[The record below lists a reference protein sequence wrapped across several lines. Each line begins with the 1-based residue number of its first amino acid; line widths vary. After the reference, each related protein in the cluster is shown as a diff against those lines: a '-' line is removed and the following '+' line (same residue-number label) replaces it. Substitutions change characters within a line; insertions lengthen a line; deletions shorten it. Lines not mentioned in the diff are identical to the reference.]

1 MKIQFIKNCGH
12 RKEGTV
18 IESQHEAAAQYI
30 ASGFAVAYVEPK
42 PEPVIVEPKPAPKKA
57 APKAKK
63 E

>member
-42 PEPVIVEPKPAPKKA
+42 PEPVVEPKPAPKKA